1 MKLTSM
7 EMNNKE
13 FKKNLRGYNCEE
25 VDEFLDKTAEDYES
39 MYKENYTYKEKILLL
54 EDKVNHYD
62 RMEST
67 IQNTLLL
74 AQNAAEQAKLNS
86 QKEAQLILKNANG
99 TAQRI
104 IEKAQFDVMRI
115 NDEYEKTK
123 QEFNKFRNKFRSFMT
138 SQFDIFNDMEKDFQR
153 NYSIGYT
160 KEDEINGIEKGID
173 ITDIKDLQPIKTSD
187 AQLDENGEE
196 VVNETLDKTSD
207 DPIIKDETIEEEKN
221 SNEIKNFFVKS

>member
-1 MKLTSM
+1 
-7 EMNNKE
+7 
-13 FKKNLRGYNCEE
+13 
-25 VDEFLDKTAEDYES
+25 
-39 MYKENYTYKEKILLL
+39 
-54 EDKVNHYD
+54 
-62 RMEST
+62 
-67 IQNTLLL
+67 
-74 AQNAAEQAKLNS
+74 
-86 QKEAQLILKNANG
+86 
-99 TAQRI
+99 
-104 IEKAQFDVMRI
+104 
-115 NDEYEKTK
+115 
-123 QEFNKFRNKFRSFMT
+123 MT

>member
-13 FKKNLRGYNCEE
+13 FKKNFRGYNCEE

-160 KEDEINGIEKGID
+160 KEDELSGIEKGID
-173 ITDIKDLQPIKTSD
+173 KSDIEDLQPIKISSQED
-187 AQLDENGEE
+187 NQEAGDL
-196 VVNETLDKTSD
+196 VNETLDETSEDETAD
-207 DPIIKDETIEEEKN
+207 DEIIKDETCDD
-221 SNEIKNFFVKS
+221 EIKNFFVKS